1 MKKNRYILPRSFTT
15 QTSPGV
21 QKMNGHSDE
30 LATKPTIQTVLERI
44 NAFEDRLQNQ
54 IGELQNEVAL
64 LKTDVGVLKTDLVL
78 LKNDVGLIRFDLAS
92 FRDEFQLFR
101 GEMEIR
107 IDRIEGMTNQ
117 SRAEMLNLRADF
129 REFKSQ
135 IKESVP

>member
-1 MKKNRYILPRSFTT
+1 
-15 QTSPGV
+15 
-21 QKMNGHSDE
+21 MNSHSDE
-30 LATKPTIQTVLERI
+30 IATKPTIQTVLERL

-54 IGELQNEVAL
+54 IGALEHRLQSQIGAL
-64 LKTDVGVLKTDLVL
+64 QTDVAL
-78 LKNDVGLIRFDLAS
+78 LKNDVGLIRFDLSS

-107 IDRIEGMTNQ
+107 LDRVEGMTNQ

-135 IKESVP
+135 VKESVP